1 MFDNKE
7 INLDEHE
14 LMLELYS
21 FVASDGKLYTVR
33 PAKAA
38 EIIAKNSRFMEM
50 INAVGVPLLNE
61 KGNPR
66 LMCVAALSDPKLKGY
81 IEELISRYVYR
92 GGKNVTLSE
101 ISESGFTVDDILLLI
116 KKIAGISG

>member
-1 MFDNKE
+1 MNNNTE
-7 INLDEHE
+7 INTDEQE
-14 LMLELYS
+14 LLFELYS
-21 FVASDGKLYTVR
+21 FKASDGEIYTVR
-33 PAKAA
+33 PATAA
-38 EIIAKNSRFMEM
+38 EVLCPDSNFMEM

-66 LMCVAALSDPKLKGY
+66 LMCVAALSDTKKKGY
-81 IEELISRYVYR
+81 IAELISRYVSR

-101 ISESGFTVDDILLLI
+101 ISESGFTIDDILLLI